1 MKRFSAPTIQ
11 EALKNASVYFGCPQ
25 EELEYEIAL
34 EPKSGF
40 LGFGRQDAIIVVRK
54 RSVQTNQ
61 TQGSQVQ
68 IDPIQ
73 ASQVQVG
80 SIEDSQEIQDC
91 KNYEDEYTQPD
102 VSKSQYSQIEENF
115 FQDKMSSAEI
125 AKKLSKEITELFSLL
140 PYEIE
145 SVKGRVEQETVCI
158 EFSGEDCGLLI
169 GEKGYRYSS
178 IYHLL
183 AIWIKKE
190 YGMGLRLEIAD
201 FLKNKEKKIED
212 YLEENY
218 DQIISR
224 TFFQSRTFDPLTAS
238 IALRRFREAFPDKYI
253 IIKQV
258 SEIESVISINEFRT
272 K

>member
-1 MKRFSAPTIQ
+1 MKRFSATTIQ
-11 EALKNASVYFGCPQ
+11 EALKNASVYFGCSQ

-40 LGFGRQDAIIVVRK
+40 LGFGKQDAIIVARK
-54 RSVQTNQ
+54 RNVQYEQ
-61 TQGSQVQ
+61 TQANLAS
-68 IDPIQ
+68 IQ
-73 ASQVQVG
+73 K
-80 SIEDSQEIQDC
+80 ENLQEYGECRDC
-91 KNYEDEYTQPD
+91 EDEYIQAD
-102 VSKSQYSQIEENF
+102 GSKSHYSQIEENF
-115 FQDKMSSAEI
+115 FQEKMTPAEI
-125 AKKLSKEITELFSLL
+125 ARNLSQEITELFALL
-140 PYEIE
+140 PYEIDN
-145 SVKGRVEQETVCI
+145 VKVRVEQEVVYV
-158 EFSGEDCGLLI
+158 EFFGADCGLLI
-169 GEKGYRYSS
+169 GERGYRYSS

-201 FLKNKEKKIED
+201 FLKNKEKKIEE

-224 TFFQSRTFDPLTAS
+224 TFFQSRAFDPLTAN
-238 IALRRFREAFPDKYI
+238 IALRRFREAIPDKYI
-253 IIKQV
+253 IIKQI

>member
-1 MKRFSAPTIQ
+1 MKRFSASTIQ

-40 LGFGRQDAIIVVRK
+40 LGFGKQDAIIVAR
-54 RSVQTNQ
+54 RRNAGSNQ
-61 TQGSQVQ
+61 VSMQKESF
-68 IDPIQ
+68 
-73 ASQVQVG
+73 
-80 SIEDSQEIQDC
+80 QEEQEC
-91 KNYEDEYTQPD
+91 KAYEDEYIQPD
-102 VSKSQYSQIEENF
+102 SLKSHYSQIEENF
-115 FQDKMSSAEI
+115 FQERMTPAEI
-125 AKKLSKEITELFSLL
+125 ARNLSQEITELFALL

-145 SVKGRVEQETVCI
+145 SVKVRVDQEVVYV
-158 EFSGEDCGLLI
+158 EFFGADCGLLI
-169 GEKGYRYSS
+169 GERGYRYSS

-190 YGMGLRLEIAD
+190 YGLGLRLEIAD
-201 FLKNKEKKIED
+201 FLKNKEKKIEE

-238 IALRRFREAFPDKYI
+238 IALRRFREAIPDKYI
-253 IIKQV
+253 IIKQI

>member
-1 MKRFSAPTIQ
+1 MKRFTAPTIQ

-40 LGFGRQDAIIVVRK
+40 LGFGKCDGIIVARK
-54 RSVQTNQ
+54 RGVQH
-61 TQGSQVQ
+61 
-68 IDPIQ
+68 
-73 ASQVQVG
+73 
-80 SIEDSQEIQDC
+80 SQEMNAEGGFKAQ
-91 KNYEDEYTQPD
+91 EDRGEKR
-102 VSKSQYSQIEENF
+102 VSEARVEESIPQLDEEVAESPKSQYSQIEENF
-115 FQDKMSSAEI
+115 FQEKLTPSEI
-125 AKKLSKEITELFSLL
+125 TRKITKEIKELFALL

-145 SVKGRVEQETVCI
+145 NIKVGVEGEVVCI
-158 EFSGEDCGLLI
+158 EFFGADCGLLI
-169 GEKGYRYSS
+169 GERGYRYSS

-201 FLKNKEKKIED
+201 FLKNKERKIEE

-218 DQIISR
+218 NQIISR

-238 IALRRFREAFPDKYI
+238 IALRRFREAIPDKYI
-253 IIKQV
+253 IIKQI

>member
-40 LGFGRQDAIIVVRK
+40 LGFGRQDGIIVARK
-54 RSVQTNQ
+54 REGLKSEAARSEAKSVEEVS
-61 TQGSQVQ
+61 TQKLEEFEESFK
-68 IDPIQ
+68 
-73 ASQVQVG
+73 A
-80 SIEDSQEIQDC
+80 
-91 KNYEDEYTQPD
+91 YEDDYAQPMTP
-102 VSKSQYSQIEENF
+102 KSHYSQIEENF
-115 FQDKMSSAEI
+115 FQERMTPAEI
-125 AKKLSKEITELFSLL
+125 SRKLSKEITELFALL

-145 SVKGRVEQETVCI
+145 SVKVRVEQEIVYV
-158 EFSGEDCGLLI
+158 EFFGADCGLLI
-169 GEKGYRYSS
+169 GERGYRYSS

-201 FLKNKEKKIED
+201 FLKNKEKKIEE

-238 IALRRFREAFPDKYI
+238 IALRRFREAIPDKYI

>member
-1 MKRFSAPTIQ
+1 MKRFTAPTIQ

-40 LGFGRQDAIIVVRK
+40 LGFGRCDGIIVARK
-54 RSVQTNQ
+54 R
-61 TQGSQVQ
+61 GGQ
-68 IDPIQ
+68 IPKVEESKEFENL
-73 ASQVQVG
+73 A
-80 SIEDSQEIQDC
+80 SIEEEVEPLSE
-91 KNYEDEYTQPD
+91 KN
-102 VSKSQYSQIEENF
+102 SFSQIEENF
-115 FQDKMSSAEI
+115 FQERLTPSEI
-125 AKKLSKEITELFSLL
+125 AKKLTKEINELFALL
-140 PYEIE
+140 PYEIDNIK
-145 SVKGRVEQETVCI
+145 VRVEGEIVYI
-158 EFSGEDCGLLI
+158 EFFGADCGLLI
-169 GEKGYRYSS
+169 GERGYRYSS

-183 AIWIKKE
+183 AIWIKKD

-201 FLKNKEKKIED
+201 FLKNKERKIEE

-218 DQIISR
+218 NQIISR

-238 IALRRFREAFPDKYI
+238 IALRRFREAIPDKYI
-253 IIKQV
+253 IIKQI

>member
-1 MKRFSAPTIQ
+1 MKRFTAPTIQ

-40 LGFGRQDAIIVVRK
+40 LGFGRCDGIIVARK
-54 RSVQTNQ
+54 RGEQSLKESKEFENL
-61 TQGSQVQ
+61 
-68 IDPIQ
+68 
-73 ASQVQVG
+73 A
-80 SIEDSQEIQDC
+80 SIEEEVEPLSE
-91 KNYEDEYTQPD
+91 KN
-102 VSKSQYSQIEENF
+102 SFSQIEENF
-115 FQDKMSSAEI
+115 FQERLAPSEI
-125 AKKLSKEITELFSLL
+125 AKKLTKEINELFALL
-140 PYEIE
+140 PYEIDNIK
-145 SVKGRVEQETVCI
+145 VRVEGEIVYI
-158 EFSGEDCGLLI
+158 EFFGADCGLLI
-169 GEKGYRYSS
+169 GERGYRYSS

-183 AIWIKKE
+183 AIWIKKD

-201 FLKNKEKKIED
+201 FLKNKERKIEE

-218 DQIISR
+218 NQIISR

-238 IALRRFREAFPDKYI
+238 IALRRFREAIPDKYI
-253 IIKQV
+253 IIKQI

>member
-1 MKRFSAPTIQ
+1 MKRFTAPTIQ

-40 LGFGRQDAIIVVRK
+40 LGFGRCDGIIVARK
-54 RSVQTNQ
+54 RGEQSLKESKEFENL
-61 TQGSQVQ
+61 
-68 IDPIQ
+68 
-73 ASQVQVG
+73 A
-80 SIEDSQEIQDC
+80 SIEEEVEPLSE
-91 KNYEDEYTQPD
+91 KN
-102 VSKSQYSQIEENF
+102 SFSQIEENF
-115 FQDKMSSAEI
+115 FQERLTPSEI
-125 AKKLSKEITELFSLL
+125 AKKLTKEINELFALL
-140 PYEIE
+140 PYEIDNIK
-145 SVKGRVEQETVCI
+145 VRVEGEIVYI
-158 EFSGEDCGLLI
+158 EFFGADCGLLI
-169 GEKGYRYSS
+169 GERGYRYSS

-183 AIWIKKE
+183 AIWIKKD

-201 FLKNKEKKIED
+201 FLKNKERKIEE

-218 DQIISR
+218 NQIISR

-238 IALRRFREAFPDKYI
+238 IALRRFREAIPDKYI
-253 IIKQV
+253 IIKQI

>member
-1 MKRFSAPTIQ
+1 MKRFTAPTIQ

-40 LGFGRQDAIIVVRK
+40 LGFGRCDGIIVARK
-54 RSVQTNQ
+54 RGERSLKESKEFENL
-61 TQGSQVQ
+61 
-68 IDPIQ
+68 
-73 ASQVQVG
+73 A
-80 SIEDSQEIQDC
+80 SIEEEVEPLSE
-91 KNYEDEYTQPD
+91 KN
-102 VSKSQYSQIEENF
+102 SFSQIEENF
-115 FQDKMSSAEI
+115 FQERLTPSEI
-125 AKKLSKEITELFSLL
+125 AKKLTKEINELFALL
-140 PYEIE
+140 PYEIDNIK
-145 SVKGRVEQETVCI
+145 VRVEGEIVYI
-158 EFSGEDCGLLI
+158 EFFGADCGLLI
-169 GEKGYRYSS
+169 GERGYRYSS

-183 AIWIKKE
+183 AIWIKKD

-201 FLKNKEKKIED
+201 FLKNKERKIEE

-218 DQIISR
+218 NQIISR

-238 IALRRFREAFPDKYI
+238 IALRRFREAIPDKYI
-253 IIKQV
+253 IIKQI

>member
-1 MKRFSAPTIQ
+1 MKKFSAESVQ
-11 EALKNASVYFGCPQ
+11 EAISNAAIYFGCPK
-25 EELEYEIAL
+25 EDIEYEIAI
-34 EPKSGF
+34 EPSRGF
-40 LGFGRQDAIIVVRK
+40 LGIGRKDAVIVARK
-54 RSVQTNQ
+54 RERAQEVGLESKEYPRTQEEYVIDKSCY
-61 TQGSQVQ
+61 TQG
-68 IDPIQ
+68 
-73 ASQVQVG
+73 G
-80 SIEDSQEIQDC
+80 TC
-91 KNYEDEYTQPD
+91 T
-102 VSKSQYSQIEENF
+102 QIEENF
-115 FQDKMSSAEI
+115 FQERLSPDELCDEI
-125 AKKLSKEITELFSLL
+125 AHEVNELFALL
-140 PYEIE
+140 PYNINP
-145 SVKGRVEQETVCI
+145 VKVEMEAEGIVSI

-201 FLKNKEKKIED
+201 FLKNKEKRIEE

-238 IALRRFREAFPDKYI
+238 IALRRFREAIPDKYI